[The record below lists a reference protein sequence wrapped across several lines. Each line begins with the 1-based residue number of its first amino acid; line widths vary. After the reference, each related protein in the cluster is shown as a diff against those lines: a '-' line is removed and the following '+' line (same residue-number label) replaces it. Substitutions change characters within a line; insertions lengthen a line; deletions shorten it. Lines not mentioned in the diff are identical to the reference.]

1 MSTIAGL
8 SASIPLMMTTTNP
21 ELTPYSSGAAAIVSL
36 CVIIS
41 AIVSPSLAKKLHKKN
56 ND

>member
-41 AIVSPSLAKKLHKKN
+41 VIVSPSLAKKLYDKLQ
-56 ND
+56 